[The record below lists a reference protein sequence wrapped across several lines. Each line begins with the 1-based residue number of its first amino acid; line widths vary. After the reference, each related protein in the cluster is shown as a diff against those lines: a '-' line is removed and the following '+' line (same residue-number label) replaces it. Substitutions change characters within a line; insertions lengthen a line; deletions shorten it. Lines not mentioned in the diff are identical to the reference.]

1 LQAWR
6 FFTRPSWPP
15 LRMTRRNWAFDIV
28 FAVSL
33 CLIAIVT
40 SLGSSREAS
49 FYQADWRGWVAP
61 SEVAPPVPVAP
72 VAPTP
77 GDQAPEAAEPSE
89 PVDPM
94 QVDPFQAYTPT
105 STGEQVGWSLLM
117 LLISV
122 PMLFRRRYPLAM
134 LAVTL
139 ALAPLTVGDHASLR
153 LSFLVCVVVGY
164 SAAVYSPFR
173 FPALGGLVVGA
184 VLYMQLQGN
193 LNDPGAGPAVPTV
206 SRDSISFWVLV
217 PIGVAAEGLRR
228 WKLRMSAERDKAA
241 ALEIERAALVHR
253 ANEAASLERARIARE
268 LHDVVTHNVSVMV
281 IQAGAARKVLSKQ
294 PEQAEQ
300 ALLAVEE
307 SGRSALTELRHVMG
321 LLTIE
326 RAGEELAPQPGLA
339 HLDTLIEQVRGT
351 GSEVALTVEGTPAR
365 LPEGVDL
372 AAYRVVQEGLT
383 NMVKHAMGAAAV
395 VRVSYGA
402 DMVEVEVADTG
413 GVASGV
419 EFGVGRGL
427 LGLSERVEM
436 YGGTVEAGP
445 RITGGF
451 RVLARIPLAS
461 VTL

>member
-1 LQAWR
+1 
-6 FFTRPSWPP
+6 
-15 LRMTRRNWAFDIV
+15 
-28 FAVSL
+28 
-33 CLIAIVT
+33 
-40 SLGSSREAS
+40 
-49 FYQADWRGWVAP
+49 
-61 SEVAPPVPVAP
+61 
-72 VAPTP
+72 
-77 GDQAPEAAEPSE
+77 
-89 PVDPM
+89 
-94 QVDPFQAYTPT
+94 
-105 STGEQVGWSLLM
+105 
-117 LLISV
+117 
-122 PMLFRRRYPLAM
+122 
-134 LAVTL
+134 
-139 ALAPLTVGDHASLR
+139 
-153 LSFLVCVVVGY
+153 VGY

-173 FPALGGLVVGA
+173 YPALSGLIVGA

-193 LNDPGAGPAVPTV
+193 LNSPGMGPAVPTV
-206 SRDSISFWVLV
+206 SRDSMSFWILV

-281 IQAGAARKVLSKQ
+281 IQAGAARKVLAKQ

-339 HLDTLIEQVRGT
+339 HLEALISQVRGT
-351 GSEVALTVEGTPAR
+351 GAEVVLTVEGTPAR
-365 LPEGVDL
+365 LPDGVDL

-383 NMVKHAMGAAAV
+383 NMVKHAMGAAAA
-395 VRVSYGA
+395 VRVSYVPDG
-402 DMVEVEVADTG
+402 VEVEVTDTG
-413 GVASGV
+413 DGVSSETG
-419 EFGVGRGL
+419 GGGRGL

-445 RITGGF
+445 RISGGF

-461 VTL
+461 VTS